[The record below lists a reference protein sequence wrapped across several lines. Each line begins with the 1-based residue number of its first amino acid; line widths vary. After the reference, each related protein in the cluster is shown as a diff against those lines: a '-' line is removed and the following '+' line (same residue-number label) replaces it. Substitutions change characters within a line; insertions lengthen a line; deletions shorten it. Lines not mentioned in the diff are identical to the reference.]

1 MLETPNAQSLQGARA
16 KRSKIMATL
25 GSSISVETL
34 EYPDVASVM
43 ARLQQCDIAHFA
55 CHGVSNP
62 VDSSKSD
69 LILQTTIEE
78 SRQNILN
85 VRIAC
90 QANLAHAKIAYLL
103 ACSIAQ
109 NRAMRLLDEVLHV
122 VSEFQVAKFR
132 HVVGCLW
139 SSNDNVCVDVAKSF
153 YSKLS

>member
-1 MLETPNAQSLQGARA
+1 MFETPSVEPLQKARA
-16 KRSKIMATL
+16 KRFEIMAIVKP
-25 GSSISVETL
+25 SIFVKTL

-43 ARLQQCDIAHFA
+43 TRPQQCDIVHFA
-55 CHGVSNP
+55 YHGVSNP

-90 QANLAHAKIAYLL
+90 QAYLAHAKIAHLL
-103 ACSIAQ
+103 TYSIAQ
-109 NRAMRLLDEVLHV
+109 NWAMRLLDEVLHV
-122 VSEFQVAKFR
+122 VSEFQVVGFE
-132 HVVGCLW
+132 HVVGFLW

-153 YSKLS
+153 YFEFS